1 MNYLLIGKPNVGKTS
16 IYNILTGFDS
26 NITHAKVGTTRDWH
40 FEKIKDSSINIYDT
54 PGILINDTHKKNIL
68 TSSFT
73 KIIEKKINHFLYVID
88 YSDSFN
94 EIDNFAIT
102 KLRKYNKNIILIVN
116 KFDNFNQSPSP
127 EITQYNIKDV
137 IFLSCV
143 HRYGFD
149 ELKTK
154 IGVSKYNNNINKEQ
168 KIDFSLAILGKPNV
182 GKSTLLNTILGYE
195 RASTSPIAG
204 TTSDYVSDQFYYRKK
219 LFKIFDTAGIGRKAN
234 VEKKS
239 INFYSIKKSF
249 VKIAKV
255 DVAIILIDSKEGLD
269 KQDKRIIN
277 MVTDKAKSILLLFN
291 KIDLIKNKKIFQL
304 EIIKQIEHTL
314 GQIKNIKFFFII
326 KVILIYLFVCSKS
339 YSGSIATNI
348 SSVVLGQDEAPVK
361 IKIFSSL
368 TCPHCANFHIN
379 VVPEIKKEYI
389 KTGKVQLIFIDFPL
403 DQGAFNASKLLHC
416 LDKKKQILF
425 LDTIYETQNEWT
437 SGSNVNDININL
449 KKIVMNFG
457 INSAQFDKCLIDE
470 TISDK
475 ILNGRIDAN
484 HKYSIDSTPTIIINE
499 KKLQGSASFKN
510 IKKKIEKLI

>member
-16 IYNILTGFDS
+16 IYNILIGFNS

-73 KIIEKKINHFLYVID
+73 KIIEKKINNFLYVID
-88 YSDSFN
+88 YNDSFN

-127 EITQYNIKDV
+127 EIIQYNIKDI
-137 IFLSCV
+137 IFLSCI

-149 ELKTK
+149 ELKNK
-154 IGVSKYNNNINKEQ
+154 IGVSKYNNIDKKQ
-168 KIDFSLAILGKPNV
+168 KVDFSLAILGKPNV
-182 GKSTLLNTILGYE
+182 GKSTFLNTILGYE
-195 RASTSPIAG
+195 RSSTNSIAG

-234 VEKKS
+234 VKKKS

-277 MVTDKAKSILLLFN
+277 MVTDKAKSIVLVFN
-291 KIDLIKNKKIFQL
+291 KIDLIKNKKTFQS
-304 EIIKQIEHTL
+304 EIVKQIEYTL
-314 GQIKNIKFFFII
+314 GQIKNIKLFFISAFNKKDISKILSYLHNYITEFNYVISTSKLNTWLKNITKEIQHPLIENKKINFKYAVQI
-326 KVILIYLFVCSKS
+326 KEKPVTIQIFCNFSSKLKNNYKS
-339 YSGSIATNI
+339 YLINNFNQTF
-348 SSVVLGQDEAPVK
+348 K
-361 IKIFSSL
+361 ILNQKTKFIFSS
-368 TCPHCANFHIN
+368 
-379 VVPEIKKEYI
+379 
-389 KTGKVQLIFIDFPL
+389 
-403 DQGAFNASKLLHC
+403 SKNP
-416 LDKKKQILF
+416 
-425 LDTIYETQNEWT
+425 Y
-437 SGSNVNDININL
+437 V
-449 KKIVMNFG
+449 
-457 INSAQFDKCLIDE
+457 
-470 TISDK
+470 
-475 ILNGRIDAN
+475 
-484 HKYSIDSTPTIIINE
+484 
-499 KKLQGSASFKN
+499 
-510 IKKKIEKLI
+510 

>member
-16 IYNILTGFDS
+16 IYNILIGFNS

-73 KIIEKKINHFLYVID
+73 KIIEKKINNFLYVID
-88 YSDSFN
+88 YNDSFN

-127 EITQYNIKDV
+127 EITQYNIKDI
-137 IFLSCV
+137 IFLSCI

-154 IGVSKYNNNINKEQ
+154 IGVSKYNNIDKKQ
-168 KIDFSLAILGKPNV
+168 KVDFSLAILGKPNV
-182 GKSTLLNTILGYE
+182 GKSTFLNTILGYE
-195 RASTSPIAG
+195 RASTNSIAG

-234 VEKKS
+234 VKKKS

-277 MVTDKAKSILLLFN
+277 MVTDKAKSIVLVFN
-291 KIDLIKNKKIFQL
+291 KIDLIKNKKTFQS
-304 EIIKQIEHTL
+304 EIVKQIEYTL
-314 GQIKNIKFFFII
+314 GQIKNIKLFFISAFNKKDISKILSYLHNYITEFNYVISTSKLNAWLKNVTKEIQHPLIENKKINFKYAVQI
-326 KVILIYLFVCSKS
+326 KEKPVTIQIFCNFSSKLKNNYKS
-339 YSGSIATNI
+339 YLINNFNQTF
-348 SSVVLGQDEAPVK
+348 K
-361 IKIFSSL
+361 ILNQKTKFIFSS
-368 TCPHCANFHIN
+368 
-379 VVPEIKKEYI
+379 
-389 KTGKVQLIFIDFPL
+389 
-403 DQGAFNASKLLHC
+403 SKNP
-416 LDKKKQILF
+416 
-425 LDTIYETQNEWT
+425 Y
-437 SGSNVNDININL
+437 V
-449 KKIVMNFG
+449 
-457 INSAQFDKCLIDE
+457 
-470 TISDK
+470 
-475 ILNGRIDAN
+475 
-484 HKYSIDSTPTIIINE
+484 
-499 KKLQGSASFKN
+499 
-510 IKKKIEKLI
+510 

>member
-16 IYNILTGFDS
+16 IYNILIGFNS

-73 KIIEKKINHFLYVID
+73 KIIEKKIHNFLYVID
-88 YSDSFN
+88 YHDSFN

-137 IFLSCV
+137 IFLSCI

-154 IGVSKYNNNINKEQ
+154 IGVSKYNNIDKKQ
-168 KIDFSLAILGKPNV
+168 KVDFSLAILGKPNV
-182 GKSTLLNTILGYE
+182 GKSTFLNTILGYE
-195 RASTSPIAG
+195 RSSTNSIAG

-234 VEKKS
+234 VKKKS

-277 MVTDKAKSILLLFN
+277 MVTDKAKSIVLVFN
-291 KIDLIKNKKIFQL
+291 KIDLIKNKKTFQS
-304 EIIKQIEHTL
+304 EIVKQIEYTL
-314 GQIKNIKFFFII
+314 GQIKNIKLFFISAFNKKDISKILSYLHNYITEFNYVISTSKLNTWLKNITKEIQHPLIENKKINFKYAVQI
-326 KVILIYLFVCSKS
+326 KEKPVTIQIFCNFSSKLKNNYKS
-339 YSGSIATNI
+339 YLINNFNQTF
-348 SSVVLGQDEAPVK
+348 K
-361 IKIFSSL
+361 ILNQKTKFIFSS
-368 TCPHCANFHIN
+368 
-379 VVPEIKKEYI
+379 
-389 KTGKVQLIFIDFPL
+389 
-403 DQGAFNASKLLHC
+403 SKNP
-416 LDKKKQILF
+416 
-425 LDTIYETQNEWT
+425 Y
-437 SGSNVNDININL
+437 V
-449 KKIVMNFG
+449 
-457 INSAQFDKCLIDE
+457 
-470 TISDK
+470 
-475 ILNGRIDAN
+475 
-484 HKYSIDSTPTIIINE
+484 
-499 KKLQGSASFKN
+499 
-510 IKKKIEKLI
+510 

>member
-16 IYNILTGFDS
+16 IYNILIGFNS

-73 KIIEKKINHFLYVID
+73 KIIEKKINNFLYVID
-88 YSDSFN
+88 YNDSFN

-137 IFLSCV
+137 IFLSCI

-149 ELKTK
+149 ELKNK
-154 IGVSKYNNNINKEQ
+154 IGVSKYNNIDKKQ
-168 KIDFSLAILGKPNV
+168 KVDFSLAILGKPNV
-182 GKSTLLNTILGYE
+182 GKSTFLNTILGYE
-195 RASTSPIAG
+195 RASTNSIAG

-234 VEKKS
+234 VKKKS

-277 MVTDKAKSILLLFN
+277 MVTDKAKSIVLVFN
-291 KIDLIKNKKIFQL
+291 KIDLIKNKKTFQS
-304 EIIKQIEHTL
+304 EIVKQIEYTL
-314 GQIKNIKFFFII
+314 GQIKNIKLFFISAFNKKDISKILSYLHNYITEFNYVISTSKLNTWLKNITKEIQHPLIENKKINFKYAVQI
-326 KVILIYLFVCSKS
+326 KEKPVTIQIFCNFSSKLKNNYKS
-339 YSGSIATNI
+339 YLINNFNQTF
-348 SSVVLGQDEAPVK
+348 K
-361 IKIFSSL
+361 ILNQKTKFIFSS
-368 TCPHCANFHIN
+368 
-379 VVPEIKKEYI
+379 
-389 KTGKVQLIFIDFPL
+389 
-403 DQGAFNASKLLHC
+403 SKNP
-416 LDKKKQILF
+416 
-425 LDTIYETQNEWT
+425 Y
-437 SGSNVNDININL
+437 V
-449 KKIVMNFG
+449 
-457 INSAQFDKCLIDE
+457 
-470 TISDK
+470 
-475 ILNGRIDAN
+475 
-484 HKYSIDSTPTIIINE
+484 
-499 KKLQGSASFKN
+499 
-510 IKKKIEKLI
+510 

>member
-16 IYNILTGFDS
+16 IYNILIGFDS

-73 KIIEKKINHFLYVID
+73 KIIEKKINNFLYVID
-88 YSDSFN
+88 YNDSFN

-116 KFDNFNQSPSP
+116 KFDNFNQSPNP

-137 IFLSCV
+137 IFLSCI

-149 ELKTK
+149 ELKNK
-154 IGVSKYNNNINKEQ
+154 IGVSKYNNIDKKQ
-168 KIDFSLAILGKPNV
+168 KVDFSLAILGKPNV
-182 GKSTLLNTILGYE
+182 GKSTFLNTILGYE
-195 RASTSPIAG
+195 RASTNPIAG

-234 VEKKS
+234 VKKKS

-249 VKIAKV
+249 VKISKV

-277 MVTDKAKSILLLFN
+277 MVAVKAKSIVLVFN
-291 KIDLIKNKKIFQL
+291 KIDLIKNKKTFQS

-314 GQIKNIKFFFII
+314 GQIKNIKLFFISAFNKKDISKILSYLHNYITEFNYVISTSKLNTWLKNITKEIQHPLIENKKINFKYAVQI
-326 KVILIYLFVCSKS
+326 KEKPVTIQIFCNFSSKLKNNYKS
-339 YSGSIATNI
+339 YLINNFNQTF
-348 SSVVLGQDEAPVK
+348 K
-361 IKIFSSL
+361 ILNQKTKFIFSS
-368 TCPHCANFHIN
+368 
-379 VVPEIKKEYI
+379 
-389 KTGKVQLIFIDFPL
+389 
-403 DQGAFNASKLLHC
+403 SKNP
-416 LDKKKQILF
+416 
-425 LDTIYETQNEWT
+425 Y
-437 SGSNVNDININL
+437 V
-449 KKIVMNFG
+449 
-457 INSAQFDKCLIDE
+457 
-470 TISDK
+470 
-475 ILNGRIDAN
+475 
-484 HKYSIDSTPTIIINE
+484 
-499 KKLQGSASFKN
+499 
-510 IKKKIEKLI
+510 

>member
-16 IYNILTGFDS
+16 IYNILIGFDS

-73 KIIEKKINHFLYVID
+73 KIIEKKINNFLYVID
-88 YSDSFN
+88 YNDSFN

-127 EITQYNIKDV
+127 EIIQYNIKDI
-137 IFLSCV
+137 IFLSCI

-149 ELKTK
+149 ELKNK
-154 IGVSKYNNNINKEQ
+154 IGVSKYNNIDKKQ
-168 KIDFSLAILGKPNV
+168 KVDFSLAILGKPNV
-182 GKSTLLNTILGYE
+182 GKSTFLNTILGYE
-195 RASTSPIAG
+195 RASTNSIAG

-234 VEKKS
+234 VKKKS

-277 MVTDKAKSILLLFN
+277 MVTDKAKSIVLVFN
-291 KIDLIKNKKIFQL
+291 KIDLIKNKKTFQS
-304 EIIKQIEHTL
+304 EIVKQIEYTL
-314 GQIKNIKFFFII
+314 GQIKNIKLFFISAFNKKDISKILSYLHNYITEFNYVISTSKLNTWLKNITKEIQHPLIENKKINFKYAVQI
-326 KVILIYLFVCSKS
+326 KEKPVTIQIFCNFSSKLKNNYKS
-339 YSGSIATNI
+339 YLINNFNQTF
-348 SSVVLGQDEAPVK
+348 K
-361 IKIFSSL
+361 ILNQKTKFIFSS
-368 TCPHCANFHIN
+368 
-379 VVPEIKKEYI
+379 
-389 KTGKVQLIFIDFPL
+389 
-403 DQGAFNASKLLHC
+403 SKNP
-416 LDKKKQILF
+416 
-425 LDTIYETQNEWT
+425 Y
-437 SGSNVNDININL
+437 V
-449 KKIVMNFG
+449 
-457 INSAQFDKCLIDE
+457 
-470 TISDK
+470 
-475 ILNGRIDAN
+475 
-484 HKYSIDSTPTIIINE
+484 
-499 KKLQGSASFKN
+499 
-510 IKKKIEKLI
+510 

>member
-16 IYNILTGFDS
+16 IYNILIGFNS

-73 KIIEKKINHFLYVID
+73 KIIEKKINNFLYVID
-88 YSDSFN
+88 YNDSFN

-127 EITQYNIKDV
+127 EITQYNIKDI
-137 IFLSCV
+137 IFLSCI

-149 ELKTK
+149 ELKNK
-154 IGVSKYNNNINKEQ
+154 IGVSKYNNIDKKQ
-168 KIDFSLAILGKPNV
+168 KVDFSLAILGKPNV
-182 GKSTLLNTILGYE
+182 GKSTFLNTILGYE
-195 RASTSPIAG
+195 RASTNSIAG

-234 VEKKS
+234 VKKKS

-277 MVTDKAKSILLLFN
+277 MVTDKAKSIVLVFN
-291 KIDLIKNKKIFQL
+291 KIDLIKNKKTFQS
-304 EIIKQIEHTL
+304 EIVKQIEYTL
-314 GQIKNIKFFFII
+314 GQIKNIKLFFISAFNKKDISKILSYLHNYITEFNYVISTSKLNTWLKNITKEIQHPLIENKKINFKYAVQI
-326 KVILIYLFVCSKS
+326 KEKPVTIQIFCNFSSKLKNNYKS
-339 YSGSIATNI
+339 YLINNFNQTF
-348 SSVVLGQDEAPVK
+348 K
-361 IKIFSSL
+361 ILNQKTKFIFSS
-368 TCPHCANFHIN
+368 
-379 VVPEIKKEYI
+379 
-389 KTGKVQLIFIDFPL
+389 
-403 DQGAFNASKLLHC
+403 SKNP
-416 LDKKKQILF
+416 
-425 LDTIYETQNEWT
+425 Y
-437 SGSNVNDININL
+437 V
-449 KKIVMNFG
+449 
-457 INSAQFDKCLIDE
+457 
-470 TISDK
+470 
-475 ILNGRIDAN
+475 
-484 HKYSIDSTPTIIINE
+484 
-499 KKLQGSASFKN
+499 
-510 IKKKIEKLI
+510 

>member
-16 IYNILTGFDS
+16 IYNILIGFDS
-26 NITHAKVGTTRDWH
+26 NITHPKVGTTRDWH

-73 KIIEKKINHFLYVID
+73 KIIEKKINNFLYVID
-88 YSDSFN
+88 YNDSFN

-137 IFLSCV
+137 IFLSCI

-154 IGVSKYNNNINKEQ
+154 IGISKYNNIDKKQ

-182 GKSTLLNTILGYE
+182 GKSTFLNTILGYE
-195 RASTSPIAG
+195 RSSTNSIAG

-234 VEKKS
+234 VKKKS

-277 MVTDKAKSILLLFN
+277 MVIDKAKSIVLVFN
-291 KIDLIKNKKIFQL
+291 KIDLIKNKKTFQS
-304 EIIKQIEHTL
+304 EIVKQIEYTL
-314 GQIKNIKFFFII
+314 GQIKNIKLFFISAFNKKDISKILSYLHNYITEFNYVISTSKLNTWLKNITKEIQHPLIENKKINFKYAVQI
-326 KVILIYLFVCSKS
+326 KEKPVTIQIFCNFSSKLKNNYKS
-339 YSGSIATNI
+339 YLINNFNQTF
-348 SSVVLGQDEAPVK
+348 K
-361 IKIFSSL
+361 ILNQKTKFIFSS
-368 TCPHCANFHIN
+368 
-379 VVPEIKKEYI
+379 
-389 KTGKVQLIFIDFPL
+389 
-403 DQGAFNASKLLHC
+403 SKNP
-416 LDKKKQILF
+416 
-425 LDTIYETQNEWT
+425 Y
-437 SGSNVNDININL
+437 V
-449 KKIVMNFG
+449 
-457 INSAQFDKCLIDE
+457 
-470 TISDK
+470 
-475 ILNGRIDAN
+475 
-484 HKYSIDSTPTIIINE
+484 
-499 KKLQGSASFKN
+499 
-510 IKKKIEKLI
+510 

>member
-16 IYNILTGFDS
+16 IYNILIGFDS

-73 KIIEKKINHFLYVID
+73 KIIEKKIHNFLYVID
-88 YSDSFN
+88 YHDSFN

-137 IFLSCV
+137 IFLSCI

-154 IGVSKYNNNINKEQ
+154 IGISKYNNNIDKKQ

-182 GKSTLLNTILGYE
+182 GKSTFLNTILGYE
-195 RASTSPIAG
+195 RASTNPIAG

-234 VEKKS
+234 VKKKS

-277 MVTDKAKSILLLFN
+277 MVTDKAKSIVLVFN
-291 KIDLIKNKKIFQL
+291 KIDLIKNKKIFQS

-314 GQIKNIKFFFII
+314 GQIKNIKFF
-326 KVILIYLFVCSKS
+326 
-339 YSGSIATNI
+339 
-348 SSVVLGQDEAPVK
+348 
-361 IKIFSSL
+361 
-368 TCPHCANFHIN
+368 
-379 VVPEIKKEYI
+379 
-389 KTGKVQLIFIDFPL
+389 
-403 DQGAFNASKLLHC
+403 
-416 LDKKKQILF
+416 LF
-425 LDTIYETQNEWT
+425 LHLTKKT
-437 SGSNVNDININL
+437 SV
-449 KKIVMNFG
+449 
-457 INSAQFDKCLIDE
+457 
-470 TISDK
+470 
-475 ILNGRIDAN
+475 
-484 HKYSIDSTPTIIINE
+484 KY
-499 KKLQGSASFKN
+499 
-510 IKKKIEKLI
+510 

>member
-16 IYNILTGFDS
+16 IYNILIGFNS

-73 KIIEKKINHFLYVID
+73 KIIEKKINNFLYVID
-88 YSDSFN
+88 YNDSFN

-137 IFLSCV
+137 IFLSCI

-149 ELKTK
+149 ELKNK
-154 IGVSKYNNNINKEQ
+154 IGVSKYNNNIDKKQ
-168 KIDFSLAILGKPNV
+168 KVDFSLAILGKPNV
-182 GKSTLLNTILGYE
+182 GKSTFLNTILGYE
-195 RASTSPIAG
+195 RSSTNSIAG

-234 VEKKS
+234 VKKKS

-277 MVTDKAKSILLLFN
+277 MVTDKAKSIVLVFN
-291 KIDLIKNKKIFQL
+291 KIDLIKNKKTFQS
-304 EIIKQIEHTL
+304 EIVKQIEYTL
-314 GQIKNIKFFFII
+314 GQIKNIKLFFISAFNKKDISKILSYLHNYITEFNYVISTSKLNTWLKNITNEIHHPLIENKKINFKYAVQI
-326 KVILIYLFVCSKS
+326 KEKPVTIHIFCNFSSKLKNNYKS
-339 YSGSIATNI
+339 YLINNFNQTF
-348 SSVVLGQDEAPVK
+348 K
-361 IKIFSSL
+361 ILNQKTKFIFSS
-368 TCPHCANFHIN
+368 
-379 VVPEIKKEYI
+379 
-389 KTGKVQLIFIDFPL
+389 
-403 DQGAFNASKLLHC
+403 SKNP
-416 LDKKKQILF
+416 
-425 LDTIYETQNEWT
+425 Y
-437 SGSNVNDININL
+437 V
-449 KKIVMNFG
+449 
-457 INSAQFDKCLIDE
+457 
-470 TISDK
+470 
-475 ILNGRIDAN
+475 
-484 HKYSIDSTPTIIINE
+484 
-499 KKLQGSASFKN
+499 
-510 IKKKIEKLI
+510 

>member
-16 IYNILTGFDS
+16 IYNILIGFNS

-73 KIIEKKINHFLYVID
+73 KIIEKKINNFLYVID
-88 YSDSFN
+88 YNDSFN

-127 EITQYNIKDV
+127 EITQYNIKDI
-137 IFLSCV
+137 IFLSCI

-149 ELKTK
+149 ELKNK
-154 IGVSKYNNNINKEQ
+154 IGVSKYNNIDKKQ
-168 KIDFSLAILGKPNV
+168 KVDFSLAILGKPNV
-182 GKSTLLNTILGYE
+182 GKSTFLNTILGYE
-195 RASTSPIAG
+195 RASTNSIAG

-234 VEKKS
+234 VKKKS

-277 MVTDKAKSILLLFN
+277 MVTDKAKSIVLVFN
-291 KIDLIKNKKIFQL
+291 KIDLIKNKKTFQS
-304 EIIKQIEHTL
+304 EIVKQIEYTL
-314 GQIKNIKFFFII
+314 GQIKNIKLFFISAFNKKDISKILSYLHNYITEFNYVISTSKLNTWLKNITKEMQHPLIENKKINFKYAVQI
-326 KVILIYLFVCSKS
+326 KEKPVTIQIFCNFSSKLKNNYKS
-339 YSGSIATNI
+339 YLINNFNQTF
-348 SSVVLGQDEAPVK
+348 K
-361 IKIFSSL
+361 ILNQKTKFIFSS
-368 TCPHCANFHIN
+368 
-379 VVPEIKKEYI
+379 
-389 KTGKVQLIFIDFPL
+389 
-403 DQGAFNASKLLHC
+403 SKNP
-416 LDKKKQILF
+416 
-425 LDTIYETQNEWT
+425 Y
-437 SGSNVNDININL
+437 V
-449 KKIVMNFG
+449 
-457 INSAQFDKCLIDE
+457 
-470 TISDK
+470 
-475 ILNGRIDAN
+475 
-484 HKYSIDSTPTIIINE
+484 
-499 KKLQGSASFKN
+499 
-510 IKKKIEKLI
+510 